1 MHDVE
6 LKCLEWEVRVS
17 FKKLSG
23 RRIMKDGLVS
33 IITPVYNAEEFIV
46 QTIESVQAQTYS
58 DWELLLIDDC
68 STDSSAELIRSF
80 TDNDN
85 RIRYVKLNKNSG
97 AAVTRN
103 TGLAMAK
110 GRYIAFLDSDDIWKA
125 QKLEKQMELIKEKD
139 IGFVF
144 TSYRYIMQD
153 GSPMSKVARA
163 PEKIDYN
170 GLLKNTII
178 GCSTVLIDKKIIG
191 DFRMAN
197 VRRGQDTATW
207 LQLLKKTDYAYGI
220 YDDLV
225 WYRVVSGSLSDNKFT
240 AIKRTWN
247 TYRNVEHL
255 SLPKAMYVFVFYAYN
270 AVKKRLIRDKDE
282 IDRSR

>member
-1 MHDVE
+1 MHDVD

-17 FKKLSG
+17 FKRLSG
-23 RRIMKDGLVS
+23 RRIMKDGLIS

-46 QTIESVQAQTYS
+46 QTIESVQAQTYN

>member
-68 STDSSAELIRSF
+68 STDSSAELIKSF

-144 TSYRYIMQD
+144 TSYRYVMQD

-178 GCSTVLIDKKIIG
+178 GCSTVLIDKKLIG

>member
-46 QTIESVQAQTYS
+46 QTIESVQAQTYN

>member
-58 DWELLLIDDC
+58 DWELLLIDAC
-68 STDSSAELIRSF
+68 STDSSAELIKSF

-144 TSYRYIMQD
+144 TSYRYVMQD

-178 GCSTVLIDKKIIG
+178 GCSTVLIDKKLIG

>member
-1 MHDVE
+1 
-6 LKCLEWEVRVS
+6 
-17 FKKLSG
+17 
-23 RRIMKDGLVS
+23 MKDGLVS

-68 STDSSAELIRSF
+68 STDSSAELIKSF

>member
-1 MHDVE
+1 
-6 LKCLEWEVRVS
+6 
-17 FKKLSG
+17 
-23 RRIMKDGLVS
+23 MKESLVS
-33 IITPVYNAEEFIV
+33 IITPVYNAEEFIS
-46 QTIESVQAQTYS
+46 QTIESVQAQTYEN
-58 DWELLLIDDC
+58 WEMILIDDC
-68 STDSSAELIRSF
+68 STDSSAELINKKVEEDSR
-80 TDNDN
+80 
-85 RIRYVKLNKNSG
+85 VKYIKLDKNSG

-103 TGLAMAK
+103 TGLSVAN
-110 GRYIAFLDSDDIWKA
+110 GRYIAFLDSDDIWKPD
-125 QKLEKQMELIKEKD
+125 KLKLQLELLNDKKV
-139 IGFVF
+139 GFCF
-144 TSYRYIMQD
+144 TSYRYVLQN
-153 GSPMSKVARA
+153 GEPMNKVARA

-191 DFRMAN
+191 DFRMTD

-207 LQLLKKTDYAYGI
+207 LQLLKRTKFAYGI

-225 WYRVVSGSLSDNKFT
+225 WYRVVSGSLSDNKWT

-270 AVKKRLIRDKDE
+270 ALKKRIKKERD
-282 IDRSR
+282 

>member
-68 STDSSAELIRSF
+68 SSDSSAELIKSF

-144 TSYRYIMQD
+144 TSYRYVMQD

-178 GCSTVLIDKKIIG
+178 GCSTVLIDKKLIG